1 MHVTRFLALSVF
13 SSAVPTLPQS
23 SGIYNPFLPLDTKPE
38 IVLNDTKPQIV
49 LRKVKPELEVMLEGI
64 MQLLAQYLSTEEC
77 SKLTNPLIACAE
89 GAMENTKDILDN
101 VLGEQRLTSS
111 NRDKLRDAILIRMY
125 EYQVNRI
132 QRYGFHIYLC
142 LLLFTSFRTSVSS
155 PPRPSRA
162 PSVASSA
169 IDPVIQAKKELASNS
184 GNKANNILS
193 VKHTVRTF
201 KSRTSQGSFTYFN
214 CQSPNTLD
222 QPPTLS
228 RKLEAGDLF
237 FHDNTTTKDKQVWL
251 FNQHSLWQDISAE
264 WKAQDL
270 IIHPA
275 KSDRVLTTKR
285 DGSPNWILK
294 VSLEAKKRRGT
305 SAARALNASAS
316 ATSVNVSSDDSE

>member
-1 MHVTRFLALSVF
+1 M
-13 SSAVPTLPQS
+13 
-23 SGIYNPFLPLDTKPE
+23 DTKAKAE
-38 IVLNDTKPQIV
+38 IVLNDPKAKAQIV
-49 LRKVKPELEVMLEGI
+49 LHEVKPELEVMLEGI
-64 MQLLAQYLSTEEC
+64 MQLLAQHLSTEEC
-77 SKLTNPLIACAE
+77 SKLTNRLVACAE

-101 VLGEQRLTSS
+101 LLGEQRLTSS

-125 EYQVNRI
+125 EYQANRI
-132 QRYGFHIYLC
+132 QRYGVCIYLC

-169 IDPVIQAKKELASNS
+169 TFGPVIQAKKEPASSS
-184 GNKANNILS
+184 GNQANNILS
-193 VKHTVRTF
+193 VTHTVRTF
-201 KSRTSQGSFTYFN
+201 KSRTSQGSFTYFS

-228 RKLEAGDLF
+228 RKLEVGDLF

-251 FNQHSLWQDISAE
+251 FNRHSSWQDISAE

-275 KSDRVLTTKR
+275 KSDRVLTTKG
-285 DGSPNWILK
+285 DGSPNWILR
-294 VSLEAKKRRGT
+294 VSLEAKKRRGIL
-305 SAARALNASAS
+305 AAHALNTS
-316 ATSVNVSSDDSE
+316 ATSVNASSDDSE